1 MTTLDTRPRAPGLR
15 PLSLGCTTGRTPDLK
30 MATAPTPTSCDSAWS
45 CPGHASAGR
54 PRYLGTLQDRRQ
66 TGHYGQDRPGRVR
79 ASAVVSGRRATRCA
93 GLLITVRDVRWR
105 VVLRVQAG
113 QWRDEHPFH
122 QKPAIPA

>member
-66 TGHYGQDRPGRVR
+66 TGHYGQDRPGRGAR
-79 ASAVVSGRRATRCA
+79 LRRSLRPARPLGWRRGRVYFLT
-93 GLLITVRDVRWR
+93 LLVPSRDDRT
-105 VVLRVQAG
+105 
-113 QWRDEHPFH
+113 
-122 QKPAIPA
+122 PALTAR